1 MRTTSRLAAGVALGL
16 LSVAG
21 CGSSG
26 GEQDAATT
34 ATTSSSAAS
43 EGALAVADSD
53 LGEIVVDAEGRTVYV
68 FDRDTAGSGTSTCAD
83 ACLATWPAVTVE
95 GEDTPQVE
103 GVTGDVGTIDR
114 DDGTRQVTLG
124 GLPLYTYAGDSDA
137 GDVTGQGVQG
147 IWWVVSPDG
156 AKVTDA
162 AAPGSGTE
170 PAPPTSQEPS
180 PEPSPGPSSEPPPV
194 PGY

>member
-1 MRTTSRLAAGVALGL
+1 MHTMSRLAAGTALVL

-26 GEQDAATT
+26 GAGDAPSPAAAGVLAT
-34 ATTSSSAAS
+34 
-43 EGALAVADSD
+43 ADSD

-68 FDRDTAGSGTSTCAD
+68 FDRDTAGSGTSSCAA
-83 ACLATWPAVTVE
+83 ACLENWPAVTAEEEAPEVAGVS
-95 GEDTPQVE
+95 GE
-103 GVTGDVGTIDR
+103 VGTIER

-147 IWWVVSPDG
+147 VWWVVSPDG
-156 AKVTDA
+156 AKVTEA
-162 AAPGSGTE
+162 
-170 PAPPTSQEPS
+170 PAPP
-180 PEPSPGPSSEPPPV
+180 GDL
-194 PGY
+194 GY